1 MAAQENRQKLI
12 HLHKSIS
19 GAPATSDLHFGEIA
33 VNHST
38 DKPALYIKN
47 NDGIVEFLPA
57 TAVAQISK
65 TYADGLIEALDVSA
79 QTIAFVSNN
88 DNITIY
94 PTITEDDGKITI
106 SGEPI
111 VLSKVAKTGK
121 AEDISIDD
129 SGETFTATTVEAAL
143 AELADKM
150 STSTTIDGSGGT
162 FTTSNGIDDTN
173 KVLSVKTKS
182 GDYVTVDSDG
192 VQLDSTKIDSAYST
206 GTTGNL
212 ATVGTVKTAIED
224 LDVNGFQMLE
234 IIASAQDETTLIVK
248 GIKETDGKI
257 GLDSP
262 TNDYAIIVDGQYN
275 NTTNKIAT
283 ENTVLAAIS
292 GLDVTAITGGTNQ
305 TITSISEED
314 GKISATY
321 SNISISASQVTGLSD
336 LYASK
341 ETVDNLISGDTGKS
355 VREIANEELAAQLI
369 PETAQESLDTLEEIA
384 AWIQQHPQDA
394 SAMNLKIT
402 NLEKSAHTHENKA
415 ILDGIDQSAV
425 TAWNA
430 AATNSHTHDN
440 AEVLNGITSQKVS
453 DWDSA
458 ATNSHTHSNKA
469 LLDTYTQTE
478 ANLADA
484 VAKKHEH
491 SNETVLDGIT
501 ADHVSGWNAASA
513 NSHTHSNK
521 ALLDTYTQTEADLA
535 VAVGSA
541 HNHTNKTVLD
551 GITADHITGWNAASA
566 NSHTH
571 ENMEVLTGITST
583 KVTNWDNAANNS
595 VTAATGDTY
604 VEASVTN
611 NTVNV
616 ASTTAATNVFT
627 NAVLGVDTTSSATSA
642 NVVVDST
649 TRKLDFSKLSID
661 CGEY

>member
-129 SGETFTATTVEAAL
+129 SGETFTATTVEEAL

-192 VQLDSTKIDSAYST
+192 VQLDSTKIDSTYST

-341 ETVDNLISGDTGKS
+341 ETVDNLISGDTGKT
-355 VREIANEELAAQLI
+355 VRKIANEELAAQLI
-369 PETAQESLDTLEEIA
+369 PESAQESLNTLQEIA
-384 AWIQQHPQDA
+384 AWIQQHPKDA
-394 SAMNLKIT
+394 AAMNLAIE
-402 NLEKSAHTHENKA
+402 NLEGSAHTHEN
-415 ILDGIDQSAV
+415 LDVLDDIESEDV

-430 AATNSHTHDN
+430 AATKAHEHSNKSD
-440 AEVLNGITSQKVS
+440 LDDITTQKIS

-484 VAKKHEH
+484 VSKKHEH
-491 SNETVLDGIT
+491 ANSAVLDTIT
-501 ADHVSGWNAASA
+501 TEKVSSWDDAAASA
-513 NSHTHSNK
+513 HTHENK
-521 ALLDTYTQTEADLA
+521 ALLDTYTQTEANLA
-535 VAVGSA
+535 AAVESA

-551 GITADHITGWNAASA
+551 GITAKKVTDWDNAVASG
-566 NSHTH
+566 HTH
-571 ENMEVLTGITST
+571 ENMDVLTGITST
-583 KVTNWDNAANNS
+583 QVSNWDNAVSNA
-595 VTAATGDTY
+595 VTGATGDTY
-604 VEASVTN
+604 VAASVTDN
-611 NTVNV
+611 VVNV
-616 ASTTAATNVFT
+616 SSTTAATNVFT